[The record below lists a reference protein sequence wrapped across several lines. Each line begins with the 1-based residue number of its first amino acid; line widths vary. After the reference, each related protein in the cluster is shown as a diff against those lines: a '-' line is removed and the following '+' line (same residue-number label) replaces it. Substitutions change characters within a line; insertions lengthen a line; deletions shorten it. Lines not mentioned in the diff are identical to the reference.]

1 MARRCKR
8 DEGFTLIEL
17 LVVIIIIGILASI
30 AIPTYLQQRTKA
42 YRAQALADM
51 RNAATALE
59 TFATENNG
67 SYAGLNGADESS
79 AVLEFEGFNASQ
91 WVSIDIVADAVSYCV
106 LGVNSQV
113 PGRQFVL
120 RSDGGSIEIELIGS
134 PAC

>member
-17 LVVIIIIGILASI
+17 LVVIIVIGILASI

-67 SYAGLNGADESS
+67 SYLGMNGADETSP
-79 AVLEFEGFNASQ
+79 VLTAEGFNPSQ
-91 WVSIDIVADAVSYCV
+91 WVSVDVTADALSYCV

-113 PGRQFVL
+113 PGKQFVL
-120 RSDGGSIEIELIGS
+120 RSDGGTVQIQLLGS